1 MADPRTSPK
10 AGASDAGRQGNR
22 LLLYIH
28 VPVHQGRNG
37 ELLIEPQAANGLRL
51 WAENFS
57 RVTVMQPL
65 KPGTSDPGGLC
76 PVSDIPGAERI
87 TFDPLPMAYRPD
99 QFMRRFPA
107 TQRRIR
113 DNIARADYLCF
124 SLGGLWGDW
133 GAVSS
138 IMARR
143 MNRPYSVWADR
154 VESQV
159 VKHLGQSAGGR
170 AGLRARLNWRP
181 MAVLEKWVIR
191 RAALGLFHGRETY
204 DHYAPLCRQPQLV
217 HDIHVAEADHLDAGD
232 LRRKQQQAA
241 GGPLR
246 IVYVGRAVPM
256 KGPFDW
262 IETLR
267 GLARTGV
274 DFHATWLGDGPLLD
288 DMRSAIDAAGLSGRV
303 ALPGFVQD
311 RQAVL
316 DALRQ
321 AHVMLFCHKTP
332 ESPRC
337 LIEALISATPLVG
350 YDGAFAA
357 DLVSRHQGG
366 ELVPL
371 GDTESLTR
379 VLADLCRDRVRLARL
394 MERALRDAAG
404 FSDSAVFTHRSRLI
418 HEYLRA

>member
-1 MADPRTSPK
+1 MADPQASPK
-10 AGASDAGRQGNR
+10 SGSSGTGNQASR

-28 VPVHQGRNG
+28 VPIHRNLNG

-57 RVTVMQPL
+57 QVTVMQPL
-65 KPGTSDPGGLC
+65 KPGTSDPDGLR
-76 PVSDIPGAERI
+76 PVSGIPGSDRI
-87 TFDPLPMAYRPD
+87 AFDPVPMAYRPD
-99 QFMRRFPA
+99 QFMRQFRN

-138 IMARR
+138 IMAHR

-159 VKHLGQSAGGR
+159 VRHLGQSAGGR

-181 MAVLEKWVIR
+181 MAVLEKQVIR

-217 HDIHVAEADHLDAGD
+217 HDIHVADADHLDADD
-232 LRRKQQQAA
+232 LRRKQQQAL

-262 IETLR
+262 VQTLR
-267 GLARTGV
+267 GLARTGA
-274 DFHATWLGDGPLLD
+274 DFRATWLGDGPLLD
-288 DMRSAIDAAGLSGRV
+288 DMRSAVDAVGLSDRV
-303 ALPGFVQD
+303 DLPGFVQD
-311 RQAVL
+311 RQVVL

-350 YDGAFAA
+350 YNGAFAA

-366 ELVPL
+366 ELVSL

-379 VLADLCRDRVRLARL
+379 VLADLCRDRARLAHL
-394 MERALRDAAG
+394 MECALRDAAG
-404 FSDSAVFTHRSRLI
+404 FSDSAVFIHRSQLI
-418 HEYLRA
+418 REYL